1 VSTPAIVKAQ
11 VESALGG
18 RFATYLTLRP
28 KPDVDLFPTGV
39 AEIDAVAGGVPRGAI
54 TEICGP
60 ASSGRTSLLV
70 SLLAEATGRE
80 EACALVDSG
89 DAFDPVSAAATGVD
103 LDRLL
108 WVRCG
113 GHPDHA
119 LKAADMLVQGG
130 GFGFVVIDFA
140 DVPPRI
146 TSRIPMASWFRFR
159 RAIENTPTALVVLE
173 REPTLK
179 SCASLILEMR
189 QSGIHWVGRL
199 LRGMR
204 IEAVPRKPA
213 SGQSAGFDL
222 KAVG

>member
-18 RFATYLTLRP
+18 RFATYLPLRP

-213 SGQSAGFDL
+213 SGQSVGFDL